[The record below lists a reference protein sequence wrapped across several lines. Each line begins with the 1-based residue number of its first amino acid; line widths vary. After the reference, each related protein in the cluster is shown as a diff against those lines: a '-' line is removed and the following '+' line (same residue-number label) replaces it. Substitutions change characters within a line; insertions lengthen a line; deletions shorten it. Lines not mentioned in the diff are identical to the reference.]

1 MLLLARPVPLVQ
13 LVQLARPVLPAPLAL
28 LVLPVQ
34 LVRPVLLAPLE
45 LELELELLGQ
55 RPKPKG
61 PMLN

>member
-13 LVQLARPVLPAPLAL
+13 RARPVLPAPLAL

-45 LELELELLGQ
+45 LELELLGQ
-55 RPKPKG
+55 RPNPKG